1 MVKVL
6 DLAIYDPP
14 GSSITPQAMNVAN
27 LEVVLTQNFREFV
40 KNPSSRFCAD
50 RKSDLLCAR
59 EFLLTPIGAAQVAT
73 LAGSFF
79 VGRKLANKLLPV
91 RQHGNMYTR
100 PFLAANYALQIA
112 VPIGTTCAWYE
123 GAREWTFWAL
133 KNTAIGTGNA
143 IYYSVYYSL
152 WIVGKFF
159 GLIWSAI
166 SGFFG
171 MIWAAIKG
179 VFLGAWWVVKTTG
192 SGIMAVGSLFT
203 PSEEKEDVLV
213 EENEPVTN
221 EEPVNPTEVE
231 LELKNAKRHGQEEQY
246 IPLPPCKENC
256 DEIASI
262 SEDLG
267 QSEEEDK
274 DLFPSRRR

>member
-1 MVKVL
+1 
-6 DLAIYDPP
+6 
-14 GSSITPQAMNVAN
+14 
-27 LEVVLTQNFREFV
+27 
-40 KNPSSRFCAD
+40 
-50 RKSDLLCAR
+50 
-59 EFLLTPIGAAQVAT
+59 
-73 LAGSFF
+73 
-79 VGRKLANKLLPV
+79 
-91 RQHGNMYTR
+91 MYTR

-112 VPIGTTCAWYE
+112 VPLGTTCAWYE
-123 GAREWTFWAL
+123 GAREWTVWAL
-133 KNTAIGTGNA
+133 KNTAIYSGNA

-166 SGFFG
+166 AGFFG

-179 VFLGAWWVVKTTG
+179 IFLGTWWVVKTTG

-203 PSEEKEDVLV
+203 SSSEEKEDVIF
-213 EENEPVTN
+213 EDNADEPVTN
-221 EEPVNPTEVE
+221 EAVNPTEVE
-231 LELKNAKRHGQEEQY
+231 LELKNAKRHAQEEQY

-256 DEIASI
+256 DEVASI